1 VFTWKK
7 QKTKGQPA
15 SHVHLEEQKT
25 KVQPAS
31 RVHLEETED
40 QGTAG

>member
-1 VFTWKK
+1 MFTWKKQKTKVQPTWKK

-15 SHVHLEEQKT
+15 SHVHM
-25 KVQPAS
+25 
-31 RVHLEETED
+31 EETED

>member
-15 SHVHLEEQKT
+15 D
-25 KVQPAS
+25 